1 MMTSIEGEVEAQL
14 LNAITTAGV
23 TGVNLYGADRSELK
37 LLPYVFT
44 DVEIASEDIAP
55 FTGIFSCVA
64 TIQYRSRAD
73 SSSNQSFDDKFASVL
88 QAFYTEPNLAEQMTT
103 ASSDLTFYMANV
115 RQVNPT
121 VMSVTRTWS
130 KDIIMDLKVTAK

>member
-1 MMTSIEGEVEAQL
+1 MITSIEGEVEAQL
-14 LNAITTAGV
+14 LNAITSSGV
-23 TGVNLYGADRSELK
+23 TGMNFYGADRNEPR

-44 DVEIASEDIAP
+44 DVEISSEDVAP

-64 TIQYRSRAD
+64 VIQYKARAD
-73 SSSNQSFDDKFASVL
+73 TANNQSFDDKFASIL
-88 QAFYTEPNLAEQMTT
+88 QSFYTDPNLAQQMTT
-103 ASSDLTFYMANV
+103 ASSDLTFYIANV

-121 VMSVTRTWS
+121 IISTSRTWA

>member
-1 MMTSIEGEVEAQL
+1 MTSIEGEVEAQL
-14 LNAITTAGV
+14 LNAITSSGV
-23 TGVNLYGADRSELK
+23 TGVNFYGADRDEPR

-44 DVEIASEDIAP
+44 DVEINSEDVAP

-64 TIQYRSRAD
+64 TIQYKARAD
-73 SSSNQSFDDKFASVL
+73 TSNNQSFDDKFASVL
-88 QAFYTEPNLAEQMTT
+88 QALYTEPNLAQQMTS
-103 ASSDLTFYMANV
+103 ASSDLTFYIANV

-121 VMSVTRTWS
+121 IVSASRTWA